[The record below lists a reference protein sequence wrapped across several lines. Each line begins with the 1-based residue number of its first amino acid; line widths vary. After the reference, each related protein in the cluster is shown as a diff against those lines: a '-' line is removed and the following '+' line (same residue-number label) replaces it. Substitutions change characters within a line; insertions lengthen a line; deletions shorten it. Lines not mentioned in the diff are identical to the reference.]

1 MRRHIRED
9 PKMKMNLDKMDFGRF
24 LFLYLLAQNVDYFTF
39 KEILD
44 KVLSSINYNQLQSI

>member
-24 LFLYLLAQNVDYFTF
+24 LFLYLLAQNIDYFTF
-39 KEILD
+39 KGILD
-44 KVLSSINYNQLQSI
+44 QVFIIN